1 MRPSEMG
8 SKQISEQRTPPAV
21 LADCLV
27 ECDPASSRRAGES
40 RRKALGFSVLT
51 QGIAVG
57 ALILVPLFATG
68 SKIVGHTI
76 FVTVPYGGHRPDPS
90 PQQDRNRG
98 TRPTDDRG
106 PKQPHNKN
114 QITAPRQIPNKI
126 DETNRDGESFST
138 ASQLGNKD
146 GSGDNSNYEGPGIPT
161 WLDAREGPRPPEGP
175 ATSAPIPKKPV
186 AVSEISQLALL
197 IHKVEPAYPPLAKL
211 TRKEGTVQLHA
222 VISRDGRVVNL
233 EVMSGD
239 ILLAKSASD
248 AVGQWRFRPTI
259 LNGQPVEVE
268 TYITVVFRL
277 GQ

>member
-1 MRPSEMG
+1 MG
-8 SKQISEQRTPPAV
+8 SKQISEQRTPPAL

-27 ECDPASSRRAGES
+27 ECDPALSRRAGQS
-40 RRKALGFSVLT
+40 RRKAVGFSVLT

-76 FVTVPYGGHRPDPS
+76 FVTVPYGGHRPDPA

-98 TRPTDDRG
+98 ARPPAGREAR
-106 PKQPHNKN
+106 QPHNKI
-114 QITAPRQIPNKI
+114 QIMAPSIIPHNI
-126 DETNRDGESFST
+126 DITNSAVDNIGIATEGENRHVT
-138 ASQLGNKD
+138 G
-146 GSGDNSNYEGPGIPT
+146 GDPNSIGPGIPGG
-161 WLDAREGPRPPEGP
+161 LDLGTGPRPPDAP
-175 ATSAPIPKKPV
+175 STSAPIPKKPV

-197 IHKVEPAYPPLAKL
+197 IHKVEPTYPPLAKL
-211 TRKEGTVQLHA
+211 TRREGTVQLHA

-239 ILLAKSASD
+239 ILLARSASD